1 MCLLPIVFRA
11 AMRVHEGAVRMNTPR
26 TAAAPKSDLGRSIVD
41 FEAELARSQTEP
53 AKFRADSALLRE
65 LGERLVGRPHI
76 ALAELVKN
84 AYDADATRCIITI
97 DADRI
102 TVADNG
108 HGMTKAEFL
117 EYWMTIGTRN
127 KERVGHSRKFRR
139 SVTGSKGV
147 GRLAAQFL
155 AHRLQLVTTPDISD
169 PKRLHAF
176 VDWDDAV
183 QTGSLTEAVAK
194 HRTEPNQVGLYPNK
208 SRCGTY
214 VLMESLKQTWTEQEI
229 KELGRQIWMLN
240 SPVPNFGR
248 TKSRTRSAD
257 DFRVELKTSLPG
269 FDERFEKQMRQA
281 LENNQATIKGRLHR
295 KGRGLV
301 SLVTVS
307 FAYEADVYT
316 QEFPQE
322 NYLAEAEWEIRIY
335 DLAGRQEGGVSVAD
349 MRQYFQHYGGV
360 MVYDAGFRLPYY
372 GSANDWLG
380 LEFDHSHRRSRSALL
395 PEELQVSRGLNDLPT
410 QGRIFGIVNVNTG
423 REQRVAQ
430 RRQLEAGEY
439 LKIQVSRD
447 RLVGNRAFEV
457 LQRSVRQSIDY
468 YAMLKRRRSIIHV
481 EFERPRESAVTKVG
495 RLANLVREARERYP
509 DDDAIR
515 EIESEMDG
523 LEESLA
529 NEARAEE
536 AARSLLGPLASTGMV
551 ALAMEHE
558 VRRDITGVRRT
569 IRGIRRAVNTF
580 KNETLGLLTADLE
593 RWIDRLESTRRILQP
608 MMDTE
613 DRRVVRRFVAG
624 AIARETAVNVE
635 PYVGRSQIKV
645 VSDDSVLFPP
655 ATVAEWHAV
664 LQNVLLNAANATLD
678 SPDPQIEVRI
688 QRKGRWSYLD
698 VSDNG
703 VGVVLEEKDVLFKPF
718 ERRSRMSDERRAL
731 AVGGTGLGLTIVE
744 MIAKQRECRVDFI
757 EPEEPWA
764 TTLRMSWS
772 TGGTA

>member
-1 MCLLPIVFRA
+1 
-11 AMRVHEGAVRMNTPR
+11 MNTPR
-26 TAAAPKSDLGRSIVD
+26 EAAALKADPARSIVD
-41 FEAELARSQTEP
+41 FDAELARSRTAA

-127 KERVGHSRKFRR
+127 KERAGYSRKFKR

-155 AHRLQLVTTPDISD
+155 AHRLQIVTTPDVSD
-169 PKRLHAF
+169 AKRLHAF

-183 QTGSLTEAVAK
+183 QSGSLTEAVAK
-194 HRTEPNQVGLYPNK
+194 HRTEPNRIGLYPAK
-208 SRCGTY
+208 SPCGTF
-214 VLMESLKQTWTEQEI
+214 VLMELLKQTWTEREI
-229 KELGRQIWMLN
+229 EELGRQIWMLN

-248 TKSRTRSAD
+248 TKSRMRNAD

-269 FDERFEKQMRQA
+269 FDKRFEKQMRQA
-281 LENNQATIKGRLHR
+281 LENNQATIKGRLQR
-295 KGRGLV
+295 KGRNIV

-307 FAYEADVYT
+307 FSDEDDVHT
-316 QEFPQE
+316 HEFAQA
-322 NYLAEAEWEIRIY
+322 NYLAEAEWEIRVY
-335 DLAGRQEGGVSVAD
+335 DLTGRQEGGVSVGD
-349 MRQYFQHYGGV
+349 MREYFEHYGGV

-372 GSANDWLG
+372 GAANDWLG

-395 PEELQVSRGLNDLPT
+395 PDNLQVSRGLNDLPT
-410 QGRIFGIVNVNTG
+410 QGRVFGIVNVNTG
-423 REQRVAQ
+423 QEQRAARQ
-430 RRQLEAGEY
+430 RQLEAGEY

-447 RLVGNRAFEV
+447 RLVGNKAFEV

-468 YAMLKRRRSIIHV
+468 YAMLKRQRSIGDV
-481 EFERPRESAVTKVG
+481 DFERPREAAVTKVG
-495 RLANLVREARERYP
+495 RLTDLVREAREKYP
-509 DDDAIR
+509 HDDTIR
-515 EIESEMDG
+515 EIESEIED

-529 NEARAEE
+529 NEGRSEE

-558 VRRDITGVRRT
+558 VRRDITGIRRA
-569 IRGIRRAVNTF
+569 IRGIRRAVKVSNDDVLG
-580 KNETLGLLTADLE
+580 TLATGLE
-593 RWIDRLESTRRILQP
+593 EWIERLEGTRRILQP

-613 DRRVVRRFVAG
+613 DRRVVRRLVAG
-624 AIARETAVNVE
+624 AIARETAANIK
-635 PYVGRSQIKV
+635 PYVGRSRIEV
-645 VSDDSVLFPP
+645 ISDDAVLLPP
-655 ATVAEWHAV
+655 ATIAEWHAV
-664 LQNVLLNAANATLD
+664 LQNLFLNAANATLD
-678 SPDPQIEVRI
+678 SPDPHIEVRI
-688 QRKGRWSYLD
+688 HRKGRWSYLD

-703 VGVVLEEKDVLFKPF
+703 VGVDLEEKDALFKPF
-718 ERRSRMSDERRAL
+718 ERRSKISDERREL
-731 AVGGTGLGLTIVE
+731 GVGGTGLGLTIVE
-744 MIAKQRECRVDFI
+744 MIARQRECWVDFI
-757 EPEEPWA
+757 EPETGWA
-764 TTLRMSWS
+764 TTFRMSWS
-772 TGGTA
+772 SGGTA